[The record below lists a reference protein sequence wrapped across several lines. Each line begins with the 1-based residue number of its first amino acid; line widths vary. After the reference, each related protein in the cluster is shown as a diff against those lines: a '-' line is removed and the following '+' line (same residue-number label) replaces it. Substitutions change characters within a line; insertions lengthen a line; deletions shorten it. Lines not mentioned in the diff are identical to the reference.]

1 MLNTT
6 IVTSLY
12 DIGRNKID
20 GRTWDQYLEWF
31 SETLKIKSPMVI
43 FVDESLKDFVKSK
56 REGLETEII
65 VQSLTEI
72 PYYHLK
78 NKIDEIISEGEYRK
92 MVKDPDR
99 IECTSSLYTIVQFS
113 KFGWVEEAAKKNFFN
128 SENFLWLDAGIS
140 RFFSRNGVSTDLPIP
155 SKTFLINGIDLVGKI
170 IIQTFMSYYPDLALS
185 EELDESYLL
194 DNRSFVAGGI
204 FMVSLNSIEKIKKE
218 IDLILY
224 EKMIG
229 KGLINNEQIV
239 LGYLSKRSPDLFHT
253 FKNYRNIH
261 RDYEILN
268 FLQQ

>member
-1 MLNTT
+1 MKKTT

-43 FVDESLKDFVKSK
+43 FVDESLEDFVKSK
-56 REGLETEII
+56 RGGLETEII
-65 VQSLTEI
+65 VQPLTEI

-78 NKIDEIISEGEYRK
+78 DKIDDIISGGGYRK
-92 MVKDPDR
+92 IVKDPDR

-155 SKTFLINGIDLVGKI
+155 SKTFLNNSIDLEGKI
-170 IIQTFMSYYPDLALS
+170 MIQTFISYYPDLALA
-185 EELDESYLL
+185 EKLDESYLL

-204 FMVSLNSIEKIKKE
+204 FMVSSNSIGGIKKE
-218 IDLILY
+218 IDVILH
-224 EKMIG
+224 EKMID

-239 LGYLSKRSPDLFHT
+239 LGYLSKKNPDLFQT
-253 FKNYRNIH
+253 FQNYHNIH